1 LFDLPF
7 DEGSGFSGKSVSDW
21 LNPAIFVLFGRPN
34 PVIHQFLHF
43 FAPKVDPVGIQS
55 GTYFALSGTCREAT
69 KFIKKSN
76 IFLTFCH
83 VCGCFFSCFPD
94 KSKSGAKKTAKL
106 MPEWIPTGSRRLAKS
121 GAKGKIGADWILTG
135 FGLDPDFIA
144 PGCMDRSRPSFAPIF
159 SSLPP
164 AVHQYPFPPAPK
176 RQKQS

>member
-1 LFDLPF
+1 M
-7 DEGSGFSGKSVSDW
+7 SDW

-34 PVIHQFLHF
+34 PVIHQFVAF
-43 FAPKVDPVGIQS
+43 FRAKSRSSWDPVRHQFCIVRH
-55 GTYFALSGTCREAT
+55 LSGGNQ
-69 KFIKKSN
+69 IHLKKA
-76 IFLTFCH
+76 TFCH

-94 KSKSGAKKTAKL
+94 KSKSGTKKTAKL

-121 GAKGKIGADWILTG
+121 GAKCKIGADWILIG

-144 PGCMDRSRPSFAPIF
+144 PGCMDWSRPSFAPIF